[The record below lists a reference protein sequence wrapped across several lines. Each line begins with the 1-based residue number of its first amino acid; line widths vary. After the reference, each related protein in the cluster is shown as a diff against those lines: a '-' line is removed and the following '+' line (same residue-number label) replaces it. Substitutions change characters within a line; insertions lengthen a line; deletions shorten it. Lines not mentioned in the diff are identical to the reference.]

1 MVGVRIL
8 VVREREKRKEV
19 VKLIFIPSFHQK
31 TQTVLVSPPSSFCRV
46 SFRQLEYFSN
56 NKPHFSSAYD
66 ITSKQVLVPKR
77 GKKKY

>member
-31 TQTVLVSPPSSFCRV
+31 ISILQIAREEFERFVKIVICCF
-46 SFRQLEYFSN
+46 N
-56 NKPHFSSAYD
+56 
-66 ITSKQVLVPKR
+66 
-77 GKKKY
+77 